1 VKQSA
6 YKRRKNR
13 YKKTKRRSSGILL
26 KRLWLTLKC
35 VGILAVLMAVSMI
48 FMVTYTTI
56 TTADYFNAK
65 TINIK
70 GNRHIAQQEVLAQ
83 AGMQPGDNILALNL
97 HAIRKRLMSHPW
109 IHTARVARQIPHT
122 IIVHVEEH
130 HPLAYLDLG
139 PKLLIDMQGRIF
151 KEYTSGDPEHLPM
164 ISGIEYTDLNPE
176 NLPLT
181 RPMETAIQVLQFSR
195 REQSVLPYDGI
206 ERLHFDHETGVTVT
220 MRDKALLIRL
230 GFGQLA
236 KKNEK
241 IRQLLRYIEDKPQ
254 WQGVCSLDANN
265 PDRIVV
271 KPGSTLQAKAKG
283 V

>member
-1 VKQSA
+1 MKQSA
-6 YKRRKNR
+6 HKKRKNR
-13 YKKTKRRSSGILL
+13 YKKTRRRSSGVLL
-26 KRLWLTLKC
+26 KRLSLALKC
-35 VGILAVLMAVSMI
+35 VGILAVLMAVSMML
-48 FMVTYTTI
+48 MVTYTTI

-65 TINIK
+65 TIDIM

-83 AGMQPGDNILALNL
+83 AGLQPGDNILALNL

-139 PKLLIDMQGRIF
+139 PRLLIDRQGRIY
-151 KEYTSGDPEHLPM
+151 KEYTAGDPDQLPV

-181 RPMETAIQVLQFSR
+181 RPMLTAIQVLHFSR

-206 ERLHFDHETGVTVT
+206 ERLHFDHETGVTLT
-220 MRDKALLIRL
+220 MKDQALLIKL
-230 GFGQLA
+230 GFGQLTE
-236 KKNEK
+236 KNEK
-241 IRQLLRYIEDKPQ
+241 IRQLLKYMEDKPQ
-254 WQGVCSLDANN
+254 WQGVWTLDANN

-271 KPGSTLQAKAKG
+271 KPDSTLQAKAKG